1 MITFLRKLFIKNYQD
16 TSSQKVREAHGILA
30 SCGGILVNLVLF
42 AFKLLIGIITV
53 SMSVISDAIN
63 NLTDFFS
70 CIVNLIGFKVASKP
84 ADKDHPFGHERIEY
98 LSGLIISFVI
108 VAAGLLLIYS
118 SISALLEGSSEI
130 SINIYT
136 FIILSVSIVIK
147 LGLGL
152 FYRGLGKAIN
162 SVSLKASMQDSLN
175 DALVTTF
182 VLICSIIQFYFP
194 SLWYLDAAVSIV
206 VSLFVLFA
214 GAKMIK
220 ETSAPLIGVR
230 PEVKNVLKVKE
241 EVLKIP
247 GVLGV
252 HDMVFHSYGPTKV
265 FLTIHIEVDGNMNLF
280 KSHDIADEVEHLV
293 KTKFMLDA
301 TVHIDPIDV
310 ESPEYQEL
318 KEKIT
323 KIIRS
328 IDETLSFHDLR
339 IIKSSS
345 GNRVS
350 FDIALPI
357 DYKCKKSDLA
367 KKIREAINEIDKTYV
382 VVINFDDNYVG

>member
-1 MITFLRKLFIKNYQD
+1 
-16 TSSQKVREAHGILA
+16 
-30 SCGGILVNLVLF
+30 
-42 AFKLLIGIITV
+42 
-53 SMSVISDAIN
+53 
-63 NLTDFFS
+63 
-70 CIVNLIGFKVASKP
+70 
-84 ADKDHPFGHERIEY
+84 
-98 LSGLIISFVI
+98 
-108 VAAGLLLIYS
+108 
-118 SISALLEGSSEI
+118 
-130 SINIYT
+130 
-136 FIILSVSIVIK
+136 
-147 LGLGL
+147 
-152 FYRGLGKAIN
+152 
-162 SVSLKASMQDSLN
+162 
-175 DALVTTF
+175 
-182 VLICSIIQFYFP
+182 
-194 SLWYLDAAVSIV
+194 
-206 VSLFVLFA
+206 
-214 GAKMIK
+214 MIK

-241 EVLKIP
+241 EVLNIP

-293 KTKFMLDA
+293 KTKFMMDA

-339 IIKSSS
+339 IIKSLS